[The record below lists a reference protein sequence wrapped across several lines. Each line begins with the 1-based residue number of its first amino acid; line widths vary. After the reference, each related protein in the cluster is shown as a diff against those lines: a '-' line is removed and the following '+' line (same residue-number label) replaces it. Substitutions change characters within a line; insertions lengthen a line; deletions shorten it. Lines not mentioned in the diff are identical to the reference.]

1 IAPASEFRAPAE
13 IFVPDIVSADPGLLS
28 VHDENLAMV
37 AVVDSSRAVDAQEVV
52 PVVEGKDPYSRRP
65 QPPDVAARQ
74 PEAADVVIQQKDF
87 DAGMRALDQ
96 RIGESLPH
104 FVVADDVELDVD
116 VAFGARDAVE
126 DRAEGRV
133 SVD

>member
-1 IAPASEFRAPAE
+1 
-13 IFVPDIVSADPGLLS
+13 
-28 VHDENLAMV
+28 
-37 AVVDSSRAVDAQEVV
+37 
-52 PVVEGKDPYSRRP
+52 GKDPYSRRP

-133 SVD
+133 SVDEEVCGVAVKEGQFGDLGQDWPVVAGVQVHDTQPLGTAY